1 MTRASPPPRI
11 PLLRPRPPRLS
22 QLLHE
27 LEIIE
32 ASGVFSNYG
41 PVNTQF
47 GDGSVRVG
55 IIAVAPASGSPQV
68 NPGATKGYEGWP
80 C

>member
-1 MTRASPPPRI
+1 MSNQDKANPQT
-11 PLLRPRPPRLS
+11 LS
-22 QLLHE
+22 DEE
-27 LEIIE
+27 LDQ
-32 ASGVFSNYG
+32 ANGAGTSG

-68 NPGATKGYEGWP
+68 SPGATKGYEGWP

>member
-1 MTRASPPPRI
+1 MSNQDKANPQTLSDEELDQANGAST
-11 PLLRPRPPRLS
+11 S
-22 QLLHE
+22 
-27 LEIIE
+27 
-32 ASGVFSNYG
+32 G